1 MYQEKKNYTDMKPIE
16 IYNQIALFLAE
27 EHMIAPEEKMRL
39 LQCIRED
46 HELCRRQ

>member
-1 MYQEKKNYTDMKPIE
+1 MDQKKEDCVEMKPIE

-27 EHMIAPEEKMRL
+27 EHMIAPEEKVRL

-46 HELCRRQ
+46 KDLCWRQ